1 MARKKEN
8 KNKKG
13 LVEVKREIGV
23 DYMGG
28 PIRKSFYGKTLKD
41 ADEKYLE
48 YMKKNGAILIDDRM
62 TLERWA
68 DVWLETYKEGTV
80 SDTTYKAT
88 YVWAVN
94 KLKDRFGNRRMTS
107 IRTIEL
113 QKFFK
118 DQSAGS
124 ASSVDKIK
132 MVTRAIFKTAL
143 NNEVIS
149 KNPMEDVQIPK
160 GVETEEKRTFTSKEY
175 RMVLDFAKT
184 DPDGIG
190 PFIILKTG
198 LRRGELMALKW
209 SDIDFKNMVVSVQH
223 AARIQ
228 DGRCIAG
235 PPKSK
240 KSIRSIPVDIELI
253 QFLQEVGRVRES
265 IYVMGHFHDKKRPKN
280 PDTWKQRHYD
290 KFMGRLLKKFPDIPD
305 LTPHELRHT
314 FGSILYTSG
323 VDIYRVS
330 KILGHSSVDITTKI
344 YVHTT
349 VEDLRQGIPYENL
362 P

>member
-13 LVEVKREIGV
+13 LVEIKREIGV

-28 PIRKSFYGKTLKD
+28 PIRKSFYGKTLKE

-48 YMKKNGAILIDDRM
+48 YMKKNGAIQIDDRM

-94 KLKDRFGNRRMTS
+94 KLKTRFGGRRMSS

-113 QKFFK
+113 QRFFK
-118 DQSAGS
+118 EQSAGS

-132 MVTRAIFKTAL
+132 MVTRAIFKTAFH
-143 NNEVIS
+143 NEVIP

-160 GVETEEKRTFTSKEY
+160 GIEAEEKRAYNANEY
-175 RMVLDFAKT
+175 RKVLNFAKE
-184 DPDGIG
+184 DPDGVG

-209 SDIDFKNMVVSVQH
+209 SDIDFLHMAVSVNQ

-240 KSIRSIPVDIELI
+240 KSMRSIPVDKELI
-253 QFLQEVGRVRES
+253 QFLSDIGRVRES
-265 IYVMGHFHDKKRPKN
+265 IYVMGHFRDKKRPKN

-290 KFMGRLLKKFPDIPD
+290 KFMERLIEKYPEIPE

-349 VEDLRQGIPYENL
+349 VEDLRNGIPYENL